1 MKRTRM
7 KSFLTST
14 LNLGRC
20 LGLFML
26 MSAFAVGMVSCG
38 GGDSDDDSGK
48 SGGGG
53 MRDQLVGT
61 WTITCVKHTQGS
73 GKAESIFYY
82 WKVGTEITFYK
93 NGTYTDTSRS
103 GSHKWDVGTT
113 SEEKIYLEEYTFYID
128 IAGGNAEVTYYKDG
142 DIWVFCWV
150 KGDYPGEPG
159 NPDEPTTP
167 DKPTDNGK
175 YRVKSITRSYSD
187 IYGQKTGDPFTWKFA
202 YDSKGR
208 IKTYTRGSHDEEYSQ
223 SGDFLTVNDGNV
235 TLNCEMRNNL
245 VVGIDWKWVIGTTS
259 HYDITYNKQWNP
271 SRITFPDEG
280 NADFSYQSYGFKVN
294 TNNGKDNWN
303 YSLSKEKNDM
313 NINLN
318 AYLFN
323 AVHSYHD
330 GDPIM
335 LLLPFDYLGRLDYLI
350 QLEDTPSQYDSYYD
364 NLEVTRDKNNLIT
377 HMQIERVWRR
387 GSLNNNYVEFDIE
400 YEKVK

>member
-1 MKRTRM
+1 MRNKLF
-7 KSFLTST
+7 SFLM
-14 LNLGRC
+14 LC
-20 LGLFML
+20 LCGLATGM
-26 MSAFAVGMVSCG
+26 MSSCG
-38 GGDSDDDSGK
+38 GGDSDDDGGK

-150 KGDYPGEPG
+150 KGDYPGEPSD
-159 NPDEPTTP
+159 PDEPTTP

-187 IYGQKTGDPFTWKFA
+187 IYGKSVGDPYTWKFA
-202 YDSKGR
+202 YDNKGR
-208 IKTYTRGSHDEEYSQ
+208 IKTYTRAYNATEYSQ
-223 SGDFLTVNDGNV
+223 SGDILTISDRNL

-245 VVGIDWKWVIGTTS
+245 VTGIEWDWGIGLS
-259 HYDITYNKQWNP
+259 HIDITYDKQGTP
-271 SRITFPDEG
+271 SRIAFAGDGPSDLSYRSNG
-280 NADFSYQSYGFKVN
+280 FSLTTIHSTRNY
-294 TNNGKDNWN
+294 N

-318 AYLFN
+318 AYLMN
-323 AVHSYHD
+323 AWDTFHEGES
-330 GDPIM
+330 IR
-335 LLLPFDYLGRLDYLI
+335 LLQPFDYLGRLDYLI
-350 QLEDTPSQYDSYYD
+350 QLEDTPSQDDSYYD

-377 HMQIERVWRR
+377 NMKIERVWRR
-387 GSLNNNYVEFDIE
+387 GSTNNYYVEFDIE